1 VAVVGAGIIGATLAW
16 RLAQQGLQV
25 DVYDAGTFAGESSA
39 AGAGMLA
46 PGGEAHELASWA
58 RDTVI
63 ARAMY
68 PAFVRELREASGQA
82 IDFRECGAVDLA
94 LDEADWIGLQRRREV
109 QQQLGIA
116 VQELSRAECRRM
128 TPALSPQAAASAF
141 PALWFPD
148 DATVSPRE
156 ITAALAL
163 LLPRLGVRIHE
174 HCAIGACT
182 WRGTHFE
189 LRGKAGATSSGPA
202 GGRPRLAADAVV
214 IAAGAWSSS
223 IAVEAEAGTPT
234 TAPRP
239 AEPIRGHLIQ
249 CTRRPGTLGPI
260 VRHQHL
266 YVFQRQNGAV
276 ISGSNEEHVGF
287 QRTPN
292 LQAVQAIHQH
302 TEALLPGLFPPL
314 SDSYWLG
321 FRPGIAGSGPEV
333 RRLGEL
339 PLWLA
344 YGHYRNG
351 ILLAPHTAA
360 RLCREISDGP
370 PHDGDAA

>member
-1 VAVVGAGIIGATLAW
+1 MAVVGAGIIGATLAW
-16 RLAQQGLQV
+16 RLVQHGLLV
-25 DVYDAGTFAGESSA
+25 DLYDSGIFAGESSA

-46 PGGEAHELASWA
+46 PGGEAHELAPWA
-58 RDTVI
+58 RDTVE

-68 PAFVRELREASGQA
+68 PAFVQELREAAGQS

-94 LDEADWIGLQRRREV
+94 LDEADWTALQRRRAV
-109 QQQLGIA
+109 QDQLGIP
-116 VQELSRAECRRM
+116 VQEISASDLRRRVPGLSRQASSSAY
-128 TPALSPQAAASAF
+128 PAF
-141 PALWFPD
+141 WFAG
-148 DATVSPRE
+148 DAVVSPRD
-156 ITAALAL
+156 ITAALSL
-163 LLPRLGVRIHE
+163 LLPRLGVNIRE
-174 HCAIGACT
+174 HCPIAACT
-182 WRGTHFE
+182 WHDGHFQLRTKTTGT
-189 LRGKAGATSSGPA
+189 AGS
-202 GGRPRLAADAVV
+202 ADAVV

-223 IAVEAEAGTPT
+223 ISLGLQSDQRPSS
-234 TAPRP
+234 PRP
-239 AEPIRGHLIQ
+239 AEPVRGHLIQ
-249 CTRRPGTLGPI
+249 CTQPPGTLAPI

-276 ISGSNEEHVGF
+276 VSGSNEEHVGF

-292 LQAVQAIHQH
+292 LHAVNTIHQH
-302 TEALLPGLFPPL
+302 TQQLLPGLFPAL
-314 SDSYWLG
+314 TDTYWLG

-360 RLCREISDGP
+360 MLCRQLTS
-370 PHDGDAA
+370 ASR